1 MILGALLLGLAASA
15 LSAFLYGYILML
27 GVLVVHNCWLPGVPR
42 AMQVGNMHRSAA
54 IHRRVESGR
63 RGRATY

>member
-27 GVLVVHNCWLPGVPR
+27 GVLVVHNCWLPGVPTI
-42 AMQVGNMHRSAA
+42 GYWAA
-54 IHRRVESGR
+54 VFVAFTISCLIAPRPPLPD
-63 RGRATY
+63 